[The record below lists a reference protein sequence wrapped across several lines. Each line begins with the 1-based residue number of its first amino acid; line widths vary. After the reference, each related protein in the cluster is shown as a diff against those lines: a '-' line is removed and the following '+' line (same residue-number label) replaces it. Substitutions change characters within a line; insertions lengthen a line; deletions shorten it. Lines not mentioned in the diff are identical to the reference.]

1 MKFCIDVAFLEGK
14 GPQRGVEHKEIAGAL
29 LSSLA
34 TAQIHPDRINF
45 VISDEGSTVVA
56 AAKHVLQHVWRNARW
71 FLCWSHKLA
80 GIGDILRKHDVFSMI
95 NLLYRSSSLVKV
107 PMHSARRRRWRE
119 RSGLQTVPPN
129 IGDTRWTSWRDGAD
143 WYCENWEAW
152 KDFVVLD
159 AGKTKRNEE
168 NLSLMHE
175 IHDCITMLNALKNR
189 FEKEAEQLEF
199 FQQLRVLNPRNL
211 SDMDTN
217 LSSYKSLKLDEVP
230 GVQEEWNL
238 YRRTEFRNINNG
250 DELLAWWESRPDS
263 LFKEAV
269 LFLITI
275 PTSSGAVERFF
286 SQAGN
291 VSKKQ
296 NKLLNQMRRL
306 AFMARFN
313 LDVET
318 AKHIDTPGSPDW
330 APCGLGKASD
340 SRQRICTGG

>member
-1 MKFCIDVAFLEGK
+1 M
-14 GPQRGVEHKEIAGAL
+14 
-29 LSSLA
+29 
-34 TAQIHPDRINF
+34 
-45 VISDEGSTVVA
+45 
-56 AAKHVLQHVWRNARW
+56 
-71 FLCWSHKLA
+71 
-80 GIGDILRKHDVFSMI
+80 
-95 NLLYRSSSLVKV
+95 
-107 PMHSARRRRWRE
+107 
-119 RSGLQTVPPN
+119 
-129 IGDTRWTSWRDGAD
+129 
-143 WYCENWEAW
+143 
-152 KDFVVLD
+152 
-159 AGKTKRNEE
+159 EE
-168 NLSLMHE
+168 
-175 IHDCITMLNALKNR
+175 MLNALKNR

-199 FQQLRVLNPRNL
+199 FRQLRVLNPRNL

-313 LDVET
+313 LDVE
-318 AKHIDTPGSPDW
+318 GR
-330 APCGLGKASD
+330 LV
-340 SRQRICTGG
+340 